1 MTVVKKSLSSLYLK
15 ERSSDIMNKH
25 KKIFIIFAI
34 AMIINVI
41 LVVKIRI
48 WQYEKI
54 SEYLLLTHGIRYSIL
69 LEILIGVL
77 IGIIWYKIFGKH
89 KK

>member
-1 MTVVKKSLSSLYLK
+1 
-15 ERSSDIMNKH
+15 MNKH
-25 KKIFIIFAI
+25 KMILIIFAI
-34 AMIINVI
+34 VMIINVM